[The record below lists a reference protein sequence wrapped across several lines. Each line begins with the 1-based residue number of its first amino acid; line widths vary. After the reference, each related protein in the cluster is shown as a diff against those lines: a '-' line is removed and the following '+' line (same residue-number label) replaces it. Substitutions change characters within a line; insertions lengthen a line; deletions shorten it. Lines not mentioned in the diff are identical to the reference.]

1 MKATQGD
8 TSSPPDPPGTSIQRA
23 LHGNSSSVPSFGPAV
38 LLVTPGTVNPWLEEN
53 QPPSLSDTCYK
64 KWVKE
69 LKLPQYRAE
78 TLEKNIE
85 KVMQWW
91 SNQPDSIEDCSTSQC
106 SDGPGSAETEV
117 IHYGRVGHQGHD
129 GCTDSEL
136 VTSFLLRSKGST
148 AKQVL
153 KDLSVARSC
162 ILSLA
167 LLTPFTLSP
176 SNVSS

>member
-78 TLEKNIE
+78 TLERNIE

-129 GCTDSEL
+129 GCADSEL
-136 VTSFLLRSKGST
+136 VTSSLFEIQRLHCQTSFEGSQRC
-148 AKQVL
+148 ALVYSEL
-153 KDLSVARSC
+153 GSADSVY
-162 ILSLA
+162 
-167 LLTPFTLSP
+167 TFPE
-176 SNVSS
+176 